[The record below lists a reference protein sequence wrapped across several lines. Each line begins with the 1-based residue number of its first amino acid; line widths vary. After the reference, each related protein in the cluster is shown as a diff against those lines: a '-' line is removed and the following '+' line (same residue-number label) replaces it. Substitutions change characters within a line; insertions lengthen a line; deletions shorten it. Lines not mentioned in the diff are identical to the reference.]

1 MNASQSSELKSK
13 RRLGMAGVGLW
24 VLALGSVIGYFFYK
38 NKH

>member
-1 MNASQSSELKSK
+1 MDTLQSSELKNK
-13 RRLGMAGVGLW
+13 RKLGMAGVGLW